1 MHEPIHHLSLQGRSY
16 NQLFSNEIHQTL
28 KHDTRCHRD
37 GARVVEEKRE
47 RLLKKESLDYH
58 ESLPH
63 GKIKVVPT
71 KPHATAYELSLAYSP
86 GVAYPCLEIAD
97 SPEAAYRYTSKANL
111 VAVISNGTA
120 VLGLG
125 NIGPLASK
133 PVMEGKGLLLKTF
146 ADIDVFDIEVDTED
160 PEEFISTV
168 VNISKTFG
176 GINLEDIKAPECFE
190 IEKRIAQQTDIPV
203 MHDDQH
209 GTAIISGAAL
219 LNAVELQEKKL
230 SEIKVVVI
238 GAGASAIACAN
249 HYVALGVERTN
260 ILMVDS
266 KGIVTKKRLE
276 AGELNE
282 FKEAFAHDIEEGE
295 LVDALVGAD
304 VLLGLSKGGLVSKEM
319 VASMAKKPIIF
330 ALANPTPEIMP
341 EEILEVRDDAIIA
354 TGRSDYPNQVN
365 NVLGFPYI
373 FRGALDVR
381 AKDITQNMK
390 MAATLSLAELAKEPV
405 PDYISA
411 AYDGVMMQF
420 GPEYIIPKPFDRR
433 VLIWEASAVA
443 KAAVDEGVAR
453 INAEDFSVEK
463 YREKLE
469 GRLGQSYSI
478 MRHIIN
484 QVRRRGKRIVFPEGD
499 NEKVLRAAAQLVDQK
514 ICTPILL
521 GSKERIDELV
531 EELGLHFEYQ
541 VFDPRYD
548 ERRKLTYAPA
558 LFKRRQRKGMTLED
572 AERLLKS
579 RPYFASQM
587 VASGDADG
595 FVGGVSRNYA
605 DVLRPTIEVIG
616 SDSSAH
622 CVIGCYMV
630 NVNGR
635 TIFLADA
642 TVNVYP
648 DSPTLAEIAVQTSKI
663 ARRFGIDPKVAMLS
677 FSNFGSTRA
686 QRSDR
691 IEDAILI
698 AREIDPTLKIDG
710 PMQADTALNPTV
722 QEEYPF
728 MNFDGPANV
737 LVLPNLAAANIAY
750 KLLEELGGAEMT
762 GPILEGMDKP
772 VQLVARQDGVRH
784 IVNMAAICAADAI
797 RQDSYW
803 ETLATEEAL

>member
-1 MHEPIHHLSLQGRSY
+1 MDD
-16 NQLFSNEIHQTL
+16 
-28 KHDTRCHRD
+28 K
-37 GARVVEEKRE
+37 KE
-47 RLLKKESLDYH
+47 RLLKREALEYH
-58 ESLPH
+58 ETKPY

-71 KPHATAYELSLAYSP
+71 KPHSTAHELSLAYSP
-86 GVAYPCLEIAD
+86 GVAYPCLEIAER
-97 SPEAAYRYTSKANL
+97 PEAAYKYTSKANL

-160 PEEFISTV
+160 PESFIETV

-190 IEKRIAQQTDIPV
+190 IEKRIAAETDIPV

-219 LNAVELQEKKL
+219 INAVDLQGKKL
-230 SEIKVVVI
+230 ATIKVVVI

-249 HYVALGVERTN
+249 HYVALGVKRQN
-260 ILMVDS
+260 ILMCDS
-266 KGIVTKKRLE
+266 HGILTKNRLDK
-276 AGELNE
+276 GELNE
-282 FKEAFAHDIEEGE
+282 YKAAFAHDIPDGQ
-295 LVDALVGAD
+295 LSDAIIGAD
-304 VLLGLSKGGLVSKEM
+304 VLLGLSKGGLVSKDM
-319 VASMAKKPIIF
+319 VSNMAKKPIIF
-330 ALANPTPEIMP
+330 ALANPTPEITP
-341 EEILEVRDDAIIA
+341 EEVKEIRDDAIIA

-381 AKDITQNMK
+381 AKDITQKMK
-390 MAATLSLAELAKEPV
+390 MAATMSLAELAREPV
-405 PDYISA
+405 PDYISE
-411 AYDGVMMQF
+411 AYDGATMQF
-420 GPEYIIPKPFDRR
+420 GPDYIIPKPFDRR

-443 KAAVDEGVAR
+443 KAAVDEGIAR
-453 INAEDFSVEK
+453 ISPEEFSVSE
-463 YREKLE
+463 YREELE
-469 GRLGQSYSI
+469 SRLGMSYSI
-478 MRHIIN
+478 MRHMIN
-484 QVRRRGKRIVFPEGD
+484 QVRGRGKRIVFPEGD
-499 NEKVLRAAAQLVDQK
+499 NEKVLRAASQLVEQG
-514 ICTPILL
+514 ICKPILL
-521 GSKERIDELV
+521 GSKERIVTMV
-531 EELGLHFEYQ
+531 EELGLHFSYE
-541 VFDPRYD
+541 VSDPRHD
-548 ERRKLTYAPA
+548 ERRKMLYAPA
-558 LFKRRQRKGMTLED
+558 LFKRRKRKGMTLED

-630 NVNGR
+630 NVKGR
-635 TIFLADA
+635 TIFIADA

-648 DSPTLAEIAVQTSKI
+648 DSPTLAEIAIQTSKI

-686 QRSDR
+686 QRSTR
-691 IEDAILI
+691 IEEAVALT
-698 AREIDPTLKIDG
+698 REIDPTLKIDG
-710 PMQADTALNPTV
+710 PMQADTALNSAV
-722 QEEYPF
+722 QADYPF
-728 MNFDGPANV
+728 MDFEGPANV

-772 VQLVARQDGVRH
+772 VQLVARSDGVRH
-784 IVNMAAICAADAI
+784 IVNMATICAADAI

-803 ETLATEEAL
+803 ETLATANSDQQD

>member
-1 MHEPIHHLSLQGRSY
+1 MVD
-16 NQLFSNEIHQTL
+16 EI
-28 KHDTRCHRD
+28 
-37 GARVVEEKRE
+37 RE

-86 GVAYPCLEIAD
+86 GVAYPCLEIAEK
-97 SPEAAYRYTSKANL
+97 PEAAYRYTSKANL

-160 PEEFISTV
+160 PEEFINTV

-190 IEKRIAQQTDIPV
+190 IEKRIAEQTDIPV

-219 LNAVELQEKKL
+219 LNAVELQEKELDK
-230 SEIKVVVI
+230 IRVVVI

-282 FKEAFAHDIEEGE
+282 FKESFAHDIDEGDLE
-295 LVDALVGAD
+295 DALVGAD
-304 VLLGLSKGGLVSKEM
+304 VLLGLSKGGLVTKEM
-319 VASMAKKPIIF
+319 VSSMAEKPIIF

-341 EEILEVRDDAIIA
+341 EEILEVRNDAIIA

-411 AYDGVMMQF
+411 AYDGVVMQF

-521 GSKERIDELV
+521 GSKERIDGLV
-531 EELGLHFEYQ
+531 DELGLHFEYQ

-548 ERRKLTYAPA
+548 ERRKLIYAPA

-663 ARRFGIDPKVAMLS
+663 ARRFGIEPKVAMLS

-698 AREIDPTLKIDG
+698 AKEIDPTLKIDG
-710 PMQADTALNPTV
+710 PMQADTALNPAV

-803 ETLATEEAL
+803 ETLATGESL